1 MKRER
6 KNTNDK
12 FKNEKKV
19 KKIEKA
25 III

>member
-6 KNTNDK
+6 KNTNNK